1 MNKCLR
7 LVHPTTSDLGSC
19 SNPKQ
24 KKGIQVVQFL
34 GLCIPQFRN
43 LTDGPTGGRA
53 FFHDQPIGHT
63 HTSSTVAQSWLT
75 LEARSAGQDMGLDF
89 TDRGCSPG
97 WIQSAG
103 CFLFGKLPRT
113 RGDSP
118 LFLGACLTLGCAGLR
133 RARKRSPDGRGD
145 QLARRTGARSLGACS
160 HRGQKLNVSNS
171 FIAQRVAGRRRYRT
185 SLR

>member
-1 MNKCLR
+1 MFEVGASDNER
-7 LVHPTTSDLGSC
+7 LWVLAQ
-19 SNPKQ
+19 NPKQ

-89 TDRGCSPG
+89 
-97 WIQSAG
+97 
-103 CFLFGKLPRT
+103 
-113 RGDSP
+113 
-118 LFLGACLTLGCAGLR
+118 
-133 RARKRSPDGRGD
+133 
-145 QLARRTGARSLGACS
+145 
-160 HRGQKLNVSNS
+160 H
-171 FIAQRVAGRRRYRT
+171 
-185 SLR
+185 

>member
-7 LVHPTTSDLGSC
+7 LVHPSTSDFGFLLKPQTEERDSSC
-19 SNPKQ
+19 PISGIVYSTIQ
-24 KKGIQVVQFL
+24 K
-34 GLCIPQFRN
+34 P
-43 LTDGPTGGRA
+43 TDGPTGGRA

-118 LFLGACLTLGCAGLR
+118 LFLGACLNPGMR
-133 RARKRSPDGRGD
+133 R
-145 QLARRTGARSLGACS
+145 LAKG
-160 HRGQKLNVSNS
+160 
-171 FIAQRVAGRRRYRT
+171 
-185 SLR
+185 